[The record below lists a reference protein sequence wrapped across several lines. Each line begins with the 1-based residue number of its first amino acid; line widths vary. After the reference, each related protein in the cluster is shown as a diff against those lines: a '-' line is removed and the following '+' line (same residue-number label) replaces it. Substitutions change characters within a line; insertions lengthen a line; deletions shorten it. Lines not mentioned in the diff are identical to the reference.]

1 MKLAP
6 VTEIDK
12 GNTTTLKKIHDD
24 VMPENCDVLVSFLIY
39 GQFGAFQKPDS
50 GRMVSKTYIFINS
63 NFLSYKN
70 WKQS

>member
-1 MKLAP
+1 
-6 VTEIDK
+6 
-12 GNTTTLKKIHDD
+12 
-24 VMPENCDVLVSFLIY
+24 MPENCDVLVSFLIY